1 MAGHVRRP
9 TLSKGEPEQTLR
21 CSNAE
26 GFFQVPAGP
35 FRSLYPHSRHTAA
48 SEQLDFTICGTFLC
62 STWFPQGTCAA
73 GMLEAGEL
81 LLMQGTESLG
91 QQHEGSAWGEEM
103 DLQKDW
109 HGLGQPWNERWGA
122 RCHGLPPI
130 SALIS
135 YVTLCFIWWGA
146 FQNGTQSICKLNAA
160 WLHRSFP
167 VWSI

>member
-109 HGLGQPWNERWGA
+109 HGLVQPRNARWGA
-122 RCHGLPPI
+122 RCHSLPPM

-135 YVTLCFIWWGA
+135 YVTLCF
-146 FQNGTQSICKLNAA
+146 F
-160 WLHRSFP
+160 
-167 VWSI
+167 

>member
-122 RCHGLPPI
+122 RCHGLLPI

-160 WLHRSFP
+160 
-167 VWSI
+167 

>member
-9 TLSKGEPEQTLR
+9 TLSKGEPEQTPR

-62 STWFPQGTCAA
+62 STWFPQGICAT
-73 GMLEAGEL
+73 GMPEAGEL

-109 HGLGQPWNERWGA
+109 HGLVQPWNEWWGA
-122 RCHGLPPI
+122 RCHSLPPI

-135 YVTLCFIWWGA
+135 YVTPPFIWWGA
-146 FQNGTQSICKLNAA
+146 FKNGTWSICKLNAA
-160 WLHRSFP
+160 RLHRSFP